1 MTKTFKRLTTDRTTS
16 NSSMQQVYS
25 NWDSM
30 GMWRGTDYWSIGK
43 KPQRPPAIPEH
54 KEQSS
59 TKPQY
64 EEQVKQPQRKPIKQ
78 QYDESPIKQQ
88 YYDTQYN
95 EPPIKQPQR
104 KPIKPSFIKPQY
116 DDQQYYEQPV
126 KQPQTK
132 PIKQQYEEPQY
143 YNQQDEEEQ
152 DNNNYDEQQYY
163 EQQDEEEPED
173 NDYEDINKTLIYNDY
188 EEPQYNEPPVK
199 QHIKP
204 PQRKPIKPSFI
215 KPQYDEQQDEEEPD
229 NNNFED
235 INKTLMYNNY
245 EDDNYKQGIEDQ
257 NYLTQYEEPITS
269 TQQDNSLLQP
279 QYNNYI
285 DEDSKYY
292 INNQQF
298 DEEGNLIQQT
308 EPSQYDYKYDS
319 HSINPN
325 IANSE
330 LDKSI
335 ENQISELQQN
345 ISSQYDNDENNGYY
359 VNNYQHEEVNES
371 LQNDINNAMQQYQ
384 EQKQISTELD
394 NDIKEEEAALTKE
407 QQNIK
412 NNIDNIIKQYEDN
425 TESQYSVIDKINN
438 SKYNFNDYEEDV
450 NEENKEINNI
460 LNSGKSQYDTTPII
474 QEDVQFKELGN
485 DYSQDYNQY
494 ESPETDNLINENN
507 INTNDLLQ
515 YNNPIEYSE
524 TFKPYSGMRRERFDD
539 DITCVCDKTKN
550 IKKKE
555 LDMKV
560 ATYSIL
566 GIIVFIIIFSLCI
579 FWYKN
584 KLLSTQQTK
593 LQDSLAIKEFLMK
606 NEE

>member
-43 KPQRPPAIPEH
+43 KPQRPQTIPEH

-64 EEQVKQPQRKPIKQ
+64 EEPSVKQPQIKPIKQ

-88 YYDTQYN
+88 YYETQYD
-95 EPPIKQPQR
+95 KQPVKLPQR
-104 KPIKPSFIKPQY
+104 KPIKPSFIK
-116 DDQQYYEQPV
+116 
-126 KQPQTK
+126 
-132 PIKQQYEEPQY
+132 QQYEEPQY
-143 YNQQDEEEQ
+143 ELPIKQPIKPSFIKPQ
-152 DNNNYDEQQYY
+152 YDEQQYY
-163 EQQDEEEPED
+163 EQQDEEEPD
-173 NDYEDINKTLIYNDY
+173 NNDF
-188 EEPQYNEPPVK
+188 EEPPIKPQYYETQYNELQYEEPPVK

-204 PQRKPIKPSFI
+204 PQRKPINLPFI
-215 KPQYDEQQDEEEPD
+215 KPQYDEQQDEEEPED
-229 NNNFED
+229 NNFED
-235 INKTLMYNNY
+235 INKTLMYNDY

-298 DEEGNLIQQT
+298 DEEGNLIQHT
-308 EPSQYDYKYDS
+308 EPSQYDYKFDS

-335 ENQISELQQN
+335 ENQITELQQN

-359 VNNYQHEEVNES
+359 VNNYQHEDVNES

-412 NNIDNIIKQYEDN
+412 NDIDNIIKQYEDN

-460 LNSGKSQYDTTPII
+460 LNSSKSQYDTTPII
-474 QEDVQFKELGN
+474 QEDVQYKELGN

-566 GIIVFIIIFSLCI
+566 GIIIFIIIFSLCI

-593 LQDSLAIKEFLMK
+593 LQDNLAIKEFLMK